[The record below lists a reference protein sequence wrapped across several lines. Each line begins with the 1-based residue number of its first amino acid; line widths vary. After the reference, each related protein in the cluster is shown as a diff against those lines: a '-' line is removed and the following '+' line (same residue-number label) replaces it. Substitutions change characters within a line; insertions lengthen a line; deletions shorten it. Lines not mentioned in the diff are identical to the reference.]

1 MALLYRLVK
10 LPDRAQTH
18 VFTFVVT
25 KSVTRDPDRD
35 VTSKEFACGHQK
47 WSITFSRTDKMLGAY
62 LVWKSASE
70 SVRVYVDFTF
80 TILNR
85 EHFSVN
91 ESFAGKQVSDTTLP
105 YPPPYPFIVL
115 LHSDLVTRCTRAF
128 SHNVDFSS
136 KTVLKCKP
144 SIYLDIFCLFLNLP

>member
-47 WSITFSRTDKMLGAY
+47 WSITFSHTDKMLGAY

-85 EHFSVN
+85 EHFSDN
-91 ESFAGKQVSDTTLP
+91 ESFAGKQVSILYISGSLNRRRPDPKVDRLRTIRWVEFEFRNI
-105 YPPPYPFIVL
+105 FICFTEENCGIIID
-115 LHSDLVTRCTRAF
+115 SD
-128 SHNVDFSS
+128 
-136 KTVLKCKP
+136 
-144 SIYLDIFCLFLNLP
+144 FLSY

>member
-10 LPDRAQTH
+10 LPDRFQTH

-91 ESFAGKQVSDTTLP
+91 ESFAGEVYDGLP
-105 YPPPYPFIVL
+105 CPGEPK
-115 LHSDLVTRCTRAF
+115 LHTGQRPVRPKL
-128 SHNVDFSS
+128 H
-136 KTVLKCKP
+136 
-144 SIYLDIFCLFLNLP
+144 

>member
-10 LPDRAQTH
+10 LPDRFQTH

-91 ESFAGKQVSDTTLP
+91 ESFAGKQVSTYICMIILSRTKVP
-105 YPPPYPFIVL
+105 KF
-115 LHSDLVTRCTRAF
+115 HSYCHKLGFVYFNHDR
-128 SHNVDFSS
+128 
-136 KTVLKCKP
+136 
-144 SIYLDIFCLFLNLP
+144 LFFGVEKREQPRYSNMS

>member
-10 LPDRAQTH
+10 LPDRVQTH

-62 LVWKSASE
+62 LVWKSTSE
-70 SVRVYVDFTF
+70 SVRVYVDFMF

-91 ESFAGKQVSDTTLP
+91 ESFAGKQVRRFVQ
-105 YPPPYPFIVL
+105 FIVRLRDYIYIYICICIL
-115 LHSDLVTRCTRAF
+115 LTDVT
-128 SHNVDFSS
+128 
-136 KTVLKCKP
+136 L
-144 SIYLDIFCLFLNLP
+144 

>member
-10 LPDRAQTH
+10 LPDRFQTH

-70 SVRVYVDFTF
+70 SVRVYVDFSF

-91 ESFAGKQVSDTTLP
+91 ETFAGKQVSKKHSSSVTLKK
-105 YPPPYPFIVL
+105 FNL
-115 LHSDLVTRCTRAF
+115 WAQS
-128 SHNVDFSS
+128 
-136 KTVLKCKP
+136 LK
-144 SIYLDIFCLFLNLP
+144 I

>member
-1 MALLYRLVK
+1 MALLYRLIK
-10 LPDRAQTH
+10 LPDRVQTH

-91 ESFAGKQVSDTTLP
+91 ESFAGKQVKRHIIYYTHTIILFTNLILL
-105 YPPPYPFIVL
+105 YFMTKCFIIIE
-115 LHSDLVTRCTRAF
+115 F
-128 SHNVDFSS
+128 
-136 KTVLKCKP
+136 
-144 SIYLDIFCLFLNLP
+144 